1 VTAPAIPPVKPKTSS
16 ITTLLFDWDG
26 TLVDSAQLGLTAY
39 EKSFAELGVPFDHE
53 TYRAVYS
60 PNWLF
65 VYEGLGLPKEQWQ
78 RADELWMQHYDEQSA
93 GLIKGASETVA
104 ELQQRGYRL
113 GVVSS
118 GNNCR
123 VNREIKELGLA
134 GFFEVVICHEQVMN
148 RKPHP
153 EGLEMAM
160 QSLGS
165 SREESCYIG
174 DSPEDIEMGKT
185 ASVFTVGVRSDYPT
199 SWQLK
204 SFDPDIYLESLSEL
218 SNHFSKS

>member
-1 VTAPAIPPVKPKTSS
+1 MTAADRS

-39 EKSFAELGVPFDHE
+39 EKSFAELGIPFDHE

-60 PNWLF
+60 PNWLS

-78 RADELWMQHYDEQSA
+78 RADELWTKHYGEQSVE
-93 GLIKGASETVA
+93 LIKGAGETVT
-104 ELQQRGYRL
+104 ELRQKRYRL

-118 GNNCR
+118 GNDCR

-134 GFFEVVICHEQVMN
+134 GFFEVVICHEQIRN

-153 EGLEMAM
+153 EGLEIAM
-160 QSLGS
+160 RLMNCSQ
-165 SREESCYIG
+165 EESCYIG
-174 DSPEDIEMGKT
+174 DTPEDIEMGKR
-185 ASVFTVGVRSDYPT
+185 AGLLTVGVRSAYPT
-199 SWQLK
+199 NWKLES
-204 SFDPDIYLESLSEL
+204 SSPDIYIQSLTEL
-218 SNHFSKS
+218 SAHF

>member
-1 VTAPAIPPVKPKTSS
+1 MKTPTLNLQTAS

-39 EKSFAELGVPFDHE
+39 EKSFAELGIPFDHE

-60 PNWLF
+60 PNWLS

-78 RADELWMQHYDEQSA
+78 RADELWTRHYGEQSVE
-93 GLIKGASETVA
+93 LIKGAGATVA
-104 ELQQRGYRL
+104 ELRQKRYRL

-118 GNNCR
+118 GNDCR

-134 GFFEVVICHEQVMN
+134 GFFEVVICHEQIRN

-153 EGLEMAM
+153 EGLEIAM
-160 QSLGS
+160 RLMNCSP
-165 SREESCYIG
+165 EESCYIG
-174 DSPEDIEMGKT
+174 DTPEDIEMGKR
-185 ASVFTVGVRSDYPT
+185 AGLLTVGVRSAYPT
-199 SWQLK
+199 NWKLK
-204 SFDPDIYLESLSEL
+204 NSSPDIYIESLTEL
-218 SNHFSKS
+218 SGLF